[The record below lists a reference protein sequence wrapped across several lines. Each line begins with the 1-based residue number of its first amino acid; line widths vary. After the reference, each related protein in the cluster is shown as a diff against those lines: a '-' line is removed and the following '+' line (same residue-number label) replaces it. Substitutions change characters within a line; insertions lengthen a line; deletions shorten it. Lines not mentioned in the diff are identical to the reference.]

1 MRSEKKWYTMV
12 YDATGELEGDL
23 LIGYD
28 LIPMNDKI
36 NVSNPLLMVSIV
48 SDSPYFSENNTMYL
62 DNGSN
67 RSQKYD
73 WNFGF
78 IPNQ

>member
-1 MRSEKKWYTMV
+1 MV

-36 NVSNPLLMVSIV
+36 NVS
-48 SDSPYFSENNTMYL
+48 
-62 DNGSN
+62 SN
-67 RSQKYD
+67 
-73 WNFGF
+73 
-78 IPNQ
+78 ILI

>member
-28 LIPMNDKI
+28 FIPMNDKL
-36 NVSNPLLMVSIV
+36 NVTLT
-48 SDSPYFSENNTMYL
+48 F
-62 DNGSN
+62 
-67 RSQKYD
+67 
-73 WNFGF
+73 
-78 IPNQ
+78 